1 MGYQEDYINTIAP
14 YVVYYARKYGV
25 LCPSGV
31 IAQGCLETGCGNSNG
46 SSNTLCWQHHNFFG
60 LKCGSRWTGGRY
72 NTKTHEVYNG
82 VRTVIKDDFRT
93 YPSIAAG
100 VEGYFIF
107 TQVENVRRYGNV
119 RSITD
124 PGEYVAQLGRDG
136 YYTSSISSY
145 RAGCMSYV
153 RRYDLKKYDS
163 MIIDSLPDA
172 DSSQSGY
179 YQTSTEEMKNE
190 PPKVFTAQSTEKE
203 NKWGKLRYF
212 EEISDPSVG
221 QAKADMLLNLYARR
235 TRELKVSDAFGDKT
249 VRAGTLIPVFLN
261 LGDVETSNYML
272 VDKVTHKF
280 SKDSYTMDLT
290 LQGAWDD

>member
-1 MGYQEDYINTIAP
+1 MGYQEDYINAIAP

-31 IAQGCLETGCGNSNG
+31 IAQGCIETGCGNATPN
-46 SSNTLCWQHHNFFG
+46 SNTLCWKYHNYFG
-60 LKCGSRWTGGRY
+60 MKCGSRWTGGRF

-82 VRTVIKDDFRT
+82 VRTLIKDDFRT
-93 YPSIAAG
+93 YPSRAAG
-100 VEGYFIF
+100 IEGYFIL
-107 TQVENVRRYGNV
+107 TQVENGRRYGNV
-119 RSITD
+119 KSITN
-124 PGEYVAQLGRDG
+124 PAEYLRTIGRDG
-136 YYTSSISSY
+136 YHTSDVAEY
-145 RAGCMSYV
+145 ANLGMSFV
-153 RRYDLKKYDS
+153 RRHNLTKYDS

-190 PPKVFTAQSTEKE
+190 PPRVFTAQSTEKE

-212 EEISDPSVG
+212 EEVSDPSIG

>member
-1 MGYQEDYINTIAP
+1 MGYREDYINTIAP

-25 LCPSGV
+25 LCPSAV
-31 IAQGCLETGCGNSNG
+31 IAQGCIETGFGNAGPNSNK
-46 SSNTLCWQHHNFFG
+46 LCWTYHNYFG
-60 LKCGSRWTGGRY
+60 LKAGSRWTGGRF
-72 NTKTHEVYNG
+72 NTGTHEYYNG
-82 VRTVIKDDFRT
+82 VRTKIKDDFRT
-93 YPSIAAG
+93 YPSRAAG
-100 VEGYFIF
+100 IEGYFIF

-119 RSITD
+119 KSITNPSD
-124 PGEYVAQLGRDG
+124 YLRTIGQDG
-136 YYTSSISSY
+136 YYTAPISSY
-145 RAGCMSYV
+145 VGQGMSYV
-153 RRYDLKKYDS
+153 RTYNLTQYDS
-163 MIIDSLPDA
+163 MTVDNIPQ
-172 DSSQSGY
+172 DSSSTGY
-179 YQTSTEEMKNE
+179 YQTSAEEMKNE
-190 PPKVFTAQSTEKE
+190 PPQVFTAQSQEKE

-212 EEISDPSVG
+212 EEISDPSIG
-221 QAKADMLLNLYARR
+221 QAKAKMLLELYARR